1 MQNPDSTAGVSRR
14 EFVTTA
20 GGAAVGAVL
29 AGSGVGGAPPP
40 PPPPP
45 RRGYG
50 RHPGARL
57 QSKIGLLDVRALLE
71 RLA

>member
-29 AGSGVGGAPPP
+29 AGSGVRVGAQQK
-40 PPPPP
+40 
-45 RRGYG
+45 RRHAIVGTG
-50 RHPGARL
+50 
-57 QSKIGLLDVRALLE
+57 VRGVGM
-71 RLA
+71 